1 MGGQGVPM
9 PIANEYRFLQ
19 HTAFAAMHFSPYERT
34 QKDIQKE
41 EQLDNALLE
50 NFGGEKFQS
59 LADFNLFK
67 VSDSNQS
74 APNTTTVLFDDI
86 ISGTRVALDLTNDN
100 IKRLRAKFD
109 PTDFAK
115 RTDGIIRLSGKAEA
129 FVGGWFGDIAYRQN
143 YLGADKDN
151 NGKIDTL
158 EEFVKIKS
166 FTGGL
171 FLYNP
176 KEKIVTDQEVSGYVS
191 YDTRSL
197 DDDALVLKFNRFM
210 HSDRTTLADV
220 LNTILRKDS
229 NLDGILMSIGEYGS
243 LEDHIEWRDEAF
255 GRAFRIREAN
265 ALNDDGSAGLDPRE
279 VLLAAV
285 GTLIKQQELLQKLK
299 AKGLGNLT
307 NEEKELLSASS
318 LFAQNT
324 TGVFSDEDIEAIQK
338 ELEYKSL
345 QELSEITGISADE
358 LRKAIVNFAKSLEDF
373 SSYNTRIDK
382 ELFPVI
388 HEIHAHVQGTVTF
401 DMKA

>member
-1 MGGQGVPM
+1 M
-9 PIANEYRFLQ
+9 PIANTYQFLQ
-19 HTAFAAMHFSPYERT
+19 HAAFAAMHFSPYERS

-74 APNTTTVLFDDI
+74 APNTTTVLFDDMM
-86 ISGTRVALDLTNDN
+86 SGTRVALDLTNDN
-100 IKRLRAKFD
+100 IKRLQAKFD
-109 PTDFAK
+109 LKDFAK
-115 RTDGIIRLSGKAEA
+115 RADGTIRLSGKAEA
-129 FVGGWFGDIAYRQN
+129 FVSGWFGDIAYRQN

-166 FTGGL
+166 FTGGF

-176 KEKIVTDQEVSGYVS
+176 KQKIATDQEVSS
-191 YDTRSL
+191 YISCEMRGF
-197 DDDALVLKFNRFM
+197 DDNVLASKFHQFM
-210 HSDRTTLADV
+210 RSDRTTLADA

-243 LEDHIEWRDEAF
+243 LEDHMEWRDEAF
-255 GRAFRIREAN
+255 SVTFYIREAN
-265 ALNDDGSAGLDPRE
+265 ALNDDGSSGFDPRE
-279 VLLAAV
+279 ILLSAV

-307 NEEKELLSASS
+307 KEEKELLSASS
-318 LFAQNT
+318 LFAQNA

-338 ELEYKSL
+338 ELEDKSL
-345 QELSEITGISADE
+345 QNLSEITGIPADE
-358 LRKAIVNFAKSLEDF
+358 LREAIVNFAKTLEGF

-388 HEIHAHVQGTVTF
+388 YEIRTHVQSTTTF

>member
-1 MGGQGVPM
+1 M
-9 PIANEYRFLQ
+9 PIANTYQFLQ
-19 HTAFAAMHFSPYERT
+19 HVAFAAMHFSPYERS

-86 ISGTRVALDLTNDN
+86 MSGTRVALDLTNDN
-100 IKRLRAKFD
+100 IKRLQAKFD
-109 PTDFAK
+109 PKDFAK
-115 RTDGIIRLSGKAEA
+115 RADGAIRLSGKAEA
-129 FVGGWFGDIAYRQN
+129 FVSGWFSDIAYRQN

-166 FTGGL
+166 FVGGF

-176 KEKIVTDQEVSGYVS
+176 KQKIATDQEVSS
-191 YDTRSL
+191 YISYEMRGF
-197 DDDALVLKFNRFM
+197 DDNVLASRFHQFM
-210 HSDRTTLADV
+210 RSDRTTLADA

-243 LEDHIEWRDEAF
+243 LEDHMEWRDEAF
-255 GRAFRIREAN
+255 SATFYIREAN
-265 ALNDDGSAGLDPRE
+265 GLNDDGSAGLDPRE
-279 VLLAAV
+279 ILLSAV

-307 NEEKELLSASS
+307 KEEKELLSASS
-318 LFAQNT
+318 LFAQNA
-324 TGVFSDEDIEAIQK
+324 TGVFSDEDIEAIQR
-338 ELEYKSL
+338 ELEDKSL
-345 QELSEITGISADE
+345 QNLSEITGIPADE
-358 LRKAIVNFAKSLEDF
+358 LRKAIVNFAKTLEGF

-382 ELFPVI
+382 ELFHVI
-388 HEIHAHVQGTVTF
+388 YEIRTHVQSTATF